1 MRAEVAGLAAKAVAT
16 AGAAIAVFGLTW
28 WAVAAA
34 VVGAV
39 ASYHFEPEQKPK
51 GAITL
56 VFGIIA
62 MGFAAAM
69 LAVALPSIPLCG
81 WTGDIPVEVRAG
93 LLGLSVRW
101 IIEQAKRVGGAYSP
115 RLPR

>member
-1 MRAEVAGLAAKAVAT
+1 MRVEAAGLAAKGVAT

-34 VVGAV
+34 VIGAV

-51 GAITL
+51 GAVKL
-56 VFGIIA
+56 VFGIVA

-69 LAVALPSIPLCG
+69 LAVALPSVPFCG
-81 WTGDIPVEVRAG
+81 WTAEIPVEVRAG

-101 IIEQAKRVGGAYSP
+101 IIEQGKRIGGSYGV